1 MHRHPESRS
10 LRYFVAVCRA
20 LSFTRA
26 AEQLGIAQPPL
37 SRQIKKLELELGVG
51 LFERS
56 PRLRLTAAG
65 QALLERV
72 EPALKMLD
80 AACQSVAEEAAA
92 GSATLSVGFVAAAA
106 YEVLPRLASRFRHD
120 WPGIELRIQCMTD
133 AEQAAAMSGGT
144 IDVGIAWL
152 PFEHKG
158 YEQIPLAR
166 ERFFI
171 ALPAGHRLARQPLVT
186 RDDLAGER
194 LLLGCR
200 NARIARAISR
210 SFSGDAPDRGSLV
223 ETRVHDLR
231 AAIDSVAAGL
241 GITFVPSAMQGER
254 SGHIVYRPFDS
265 AEPLLLG
272 AVCPGGAK
280 PIALHRFLECISAGV
295 AHQGEAQ
302 DTELA
307 QGV

>member
-1 MHRHPESRS
+1 MHRQTESRS
-10 LRYFVAVCRA
+10 LRYFVAVGRA

-37 SRQIKKLELELGVG
+37 SRQVKKLEQELGVC

-65 QALLERV
+65 QVLLERV
-72 EPALKMLD
+72 EPALTMLD
-80 AACQSVAEEAAA
+80 AACKSVAEEASAS
-92 GSATLSVGFVAAAA
+92 SATLSVGFVAAAA
-106 YEVLPRLASRFRHD
+106 YEVLPRLASRLRRE
-120 WPGIELRIQCMTD
+120 WPDIELRIQCMTD
-133 AEQAAAMSGGT
+133 AEQAAAMACGS

-158 YEQIPLAR
+158 YEQIPLVR
-166 ERFFI
+166 DRFLI
-171 ALPAGHRLARQPLVT
+171 ALPTGHRLARQHLVS
-186 RDDLAGER
+186 RDDLVGER

-210 SFSGDAPDRGSLV
+210 SFSGDDPDRGNLF

-241 GITFVPSAMQGER
+241 GITFVPSAMRGER
-254 SGHIVYRPFDS
+254 SGHVIYRPFDS

-280 PIALHRFLECISAGV
+280 PVALDRFLQCISAGI
-295 AHQGEAQ
+295 AHQGE
-302 DTELA
+302 
-307 QGV
+307 V

>member
-10 LRYFVAVCRA
+10 LRYFVAVGRA

-37 SRQIKKLELELGVG
+37 SRQIKKLEQTLGVS
-51 LFERS
+51 LFDRS

-72 EPALKMLD
+72 QPALTMLD
-80 AACQSVAEEAAA
+80 AACQGVAEEASAS
-92 GSATLSVGFVAAAA
+92 SATLSVGFVAAAA
-106 YEVLPRLASRFRHD
+106 YDVLPRLASRFRQD
-120 WPGIELRIQCMTD
+120 WPDIELRIECMTD
-133 AEQAAAMSGGT
+133 AEQAASMARGA

-166 ERFFI
+166 DRFLI
-171 ALPAGHRLARQPLVT
+171 ALPTGHRLAGQALVS

-210 SFSGDAPDRGSLV
+210 AFNGEDPDRAKLF

-231 AAIDSVAAGL
+231 AAVDGVATGL
-241 GITFVPSAMQGER
+241 GVTFVPSAMRGER
-254 SGHIVYRPFDS
+254 AGHVVYRPFDS
-265 AEPLLLG
+265 AEPLVLG
-272 AVCPGGAK
+272 AVCPSGAK
-280 PIALHRFLECISAGV
+280 PIALHRFLACISA
-295 AHQGEAQ
+295 
-302 DTELA
+302 
-307 QGV
+307 